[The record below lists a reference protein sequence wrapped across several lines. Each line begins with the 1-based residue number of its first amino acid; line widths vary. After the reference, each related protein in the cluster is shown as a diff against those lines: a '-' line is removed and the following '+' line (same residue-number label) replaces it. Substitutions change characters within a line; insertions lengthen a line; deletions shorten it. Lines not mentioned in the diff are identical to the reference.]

1 MMTDPKTNPDTD
13 SEPLDEQV
21 LTDEVVEQAP
31 GTDEMVDAT
40 GNDTETMTPSDIES
54 HLTSD
59 ACDEDS
65 RRCIEQLMQEV
76 IEASESRQRALAD
89 FKNFQRRSTEHE
101 QRMTRIASAEAYR
114 SVLPVLDQLR
124 LALDQDSTAA
134 SGEQILAG
142 VRIAGE
148 ELEKVLSDHGID
160 RIEPK
165 SGDEFDPIRHEA
177 MMNIESTGVD
187 SGRIVEVLQAGFVF
201 GEHVLRPA
209 KVTIA
214 T

>member
-1 MMTDPKTNPDTD
+1 MMTDPKTNPNTD
-13 SEPLDEQV
+13 SEPLDEQA
-21 LTDEVVEQAP
+21 LTDEAVEHVP
-31 GTDEMVDAT
+31 GIDETADAT
-40 GNDTETMTPSDIES
+40 GNDNEAMTPADIES

-59 ACDEDS
+59 ACDEES

-89 FKNFQRRSTEHE
+89 FKNFQRRSAEQE
-101 QRMTRIASAEAYR
+101 QRMTRIATAEAYR

-124 LALDQDSTAA
+124 LALDQDSSAA

-142 VRIAGE
+142 VRIAGD
-148 ELEKVLSDHGID
+148 ELEKVLFDHGID
-160 RIEPK
+160 RIEPQ

-177 MMNIESTGVD
+177 MMNVESSEVD
-187 SGRIVEVLQAGFVF
+187 SGKIVEVLQVGFVF

-209 KVTIA
+209 KLTIA

>member
-13 SEPLDEQV
+13 SESLDEQV

-65 RRCIEQLMQEV
+65 RRCIEQLIQEV

-89 FKNFQRRSTEHE
+89 FKNFQRRSAEHE

-142 VRIAGE
+142 VRIAGD

-160 RIEPK
+160 RIEPQ

>member
-13 SEPLDEQV
+13 SEPLDEQTF
-21 LTDEVVEQAP
+21 TDEVVEQVP
-31 GTDEMVDAT
+31 GTDETVDAT
-40 GNDTETMTPSDIES
+40 GNGNEAMTPADIES

-142 VRIAGE
+142 VRIAGD

-160 RIEPK
+160 RIEPQ

-201 GEHVLRPA
+201 GEQVLRPA

>member
-21 LTDEVVEQAP
+21 LTDEVVEQVS
-31 GTDEMVDAT
+31 GIDKTVDAT
-40 GNDTETMTPSDIES
+40 GNDTEAMAPADIES
-54 HLTSD
+54 HLASD

-124 LALDQDSTAA
+124 LALDQDSTGA

-142 VRIAGE
+142 VRIAGD

-160 RIEPK
+160 RIEPQ
-165 SGDEFDPIRHEA
+165 SGDEFDPIHHEA
-177 MMNIESTGVD
+177 MMNVESTGVD